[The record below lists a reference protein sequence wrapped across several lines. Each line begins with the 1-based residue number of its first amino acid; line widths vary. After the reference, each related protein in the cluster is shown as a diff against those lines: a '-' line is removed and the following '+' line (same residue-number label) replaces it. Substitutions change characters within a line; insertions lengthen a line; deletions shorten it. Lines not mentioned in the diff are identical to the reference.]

1 MKKIFFAV
9 IFLALTASGFAQKHY
24 FDIGSTRIK
33 DSTGYTTF
41 NKSGLFYQ
49 NVYIKGSI
57 LLDSL
62 AKSRIYYDGYDLN
75 WYNKKEA
82 GNYIFYIGNQ
92 ASKYEIRKYSDES
105 YTAYNTIFRVDS
117 NGVNIGIG
125 TGTGAYMIDGT
136 PISSGTTNLYGYL
149 HKDTAFNHNQH
160 LQVKTFAIYRGT
172 DSDSTRFIVD
182 ANGSLLVEPV
192 GTDITLGSSTG
203 TGTKNIYAGEYY
215 RGSTN
220 LTTYYNT
227 NTTFTNIPYLDKKN
241 SFTVLNEF
249 TGNDSSIT
257 AKGVK
262 GLTGQTMLRLSSP
275 GNGHQGIGIYN
286 STTSNSIYFYTS
298 NGAALYTMDNNG
310 FWLGDGTTGKPFL
323 THGAPTTSAVS
334 YTFYGDLNTGLL
346 RNSAD
351 NISLVT
357 GGTSRFT
364 TSTTSNTSTVPLIIS
379 GTSSYFLPPN
389 LTTAERDAITPSSG
403 MLIYN
408 TTAAKLQVYSGGA
421 WVDLH

>member
-1 MKKIFFAV
+1 MRKIIIAALL
-9 IFLALTASGFAQKHY
+9 FLASNIFSQFQY
-24 FDIGSTRIK
+24 QDIGTTKIV

-41 NKSGLFYQ
+41 NRSVLFYQ
-49 NVYIKGSI
+49 DIYVKKNI

-62 AKSRIYYDGYDLN
+62 AKSKIFYDGFDVN
-75 WYNKKEA
+75 WYNKKET
-82 GNYIFYIGNQ
+82 GSYIFYIGNEV
-92 ASKYEIRKYSDES
+92 SKFEIRKYIDAS
-105 YTAYNTIFRVDS
+105 YTSYNPILRVDS

-125 TGTGAYMIDGT
+125 TGIGAYMIDGT
-136 PISSGTTNLYGYL
+136 PISGSGSTNLYGYL
-149 HKDTAFNHNQH
+149 NKDTAFYHDQH
-160 LQVKTFAIYRGT
+160 FRTKTFAIYRGS
-172 DSDSTRFIVD
+172 DSDSARFTVD
-182 ANGSLLVEPV
+182 GNGDLIIEPV
-192 GTDITLGSSTG
+192 GSNITFGNTTG
-203 TGTKNIYAGEYY
+203 TGTKNLYAGNYY
-215 RGSTN
+215 IGDTLITN
-220 LTTYYNT
+220 KTLTWTKRAY
-227 NTTFTNIPYLDKKN
+227 FTA
-241 SFTVLNEF
+241 V
-249 TGNDSSIT
+249 DSSII

-262 GLTGQTMLRLSSP
+262 GLTGETMLRLSSP

-298 NGAALYTMDNNG
+298 NGVALYTMDNNG

-323 THGAPTTSAVS
+323 TQGAPTTSAVS

-364 TSTTSNTSTVPLIIS
+364 LSTSLITSALPLEVT
-379 GTSSYFLPPN
+379 GTSSYVKVPTLS
-389 LTTAERDAITPSSG
+389 TAQRDALTAANG

-408 TTAAKLQVYSGGA
+408 SDSSKLQVYSAGA